1 MAGALALIDLA
12 GFVALLLW
20 GVRMVQTGF
29 ERALGANLRHVLEL
43 ALGNPLKAFAAG
55 LGVTAVLQSS
65 TATGLMVASFAGA
78 GMIDLVPALAAM
90 LGANVGTTLIVQ
102 VLSFDVMAVVPPLFL
117 AGLVMF
123 RRGGS
128 RPVHDFGRVAIGLGL
143 ILLALD
149 RIVAE
154 VAPFEAAPA
163 IKAAI
168 ETVARTPL
176 LAVAAATVVT
186 WAAHSSVAVV
196 LLVGSFAASG
206 VVPVEGALAFVLGA
220 NLGTAVNPVL
230 ESSGDPAARRVPIGN
245 LATRV
250 VGCLVMLPLLPL
262 VAPLFAAMEADAA
275 RRVADFHTA
284 FNLVLALAFLP
295 VLGPSARLLERLL
308 PERPV
313 PPDPARPRF
322 LDPSVLSEP
331 ALAIDAARREAAR
344 LTELVAEMLAE
355 MPAAFSGDAAAQA
368 EIKRRDKIVDGLVA
382 AIRDYLGMLSDEE
395 FAPADRRR
403 LIAVLLFATNHEHAA
418 ETIDHAIVGHVRK
431 HAGQQAALAGDAA
444 IGALTARL
452 VDAVG
457 LAGAVFA
464 GEDGDAAAAL
474 DALEARFA
482 ADADA
487 SAAAH
492 VAALRAGQAATAE
505 ATAVAL
511 DVLRDLKLV
520 AGFLAD
526 AVADPLAAEPAE
538 AEA

>member
-1 MAGALALIDLA
+1 MAGALALVDLA

-43 ALGNPLKAFAAG
+43 ALGNPLKAVAAG

-65 TATGLMVASFAGA
+65 TATGLMIASFAGA
-78 GMIDLVPALAAM
+78 GMIALVPALAAM

-102 VLSFDVMAVVPPLFL
+102 VLSFNVMAVVPPLFL

-143 ILLALD
+143 ILLSLD

-163 IKAAI
+163 LKAAI

-206 VVPVEGALAFVLGA
+206 VIPIEGALAFVLGA
-220 NLGTAVNPVL
+220 NLGTAVNPAL
-230 ESSGDPAARRVPIGN
+230 ESGGEPAARRVPIGN
-245 LATRV
+245 LATRI
-250 VGCLVMLPLLPL
+250 VGVAVALAALPLL
-262 VAPLFAAMEADAA
+262 APLFAALEADPA

-284 FNLVLALAFLP
+284 FNLVLAGVFLP
-295 VLGPSARLLERLL
+295 ALGPFARLLERLL
-308 PERPV
+308 PARPV

-322 LDPSVLSEP
+322 LDPTVLSEP

-344 LTELVAEMLAE
+344 LTGILAAMLAK
-355 MPAAFSGDAAAQA
+355 MPEAFAGDAAAQA
-368 EIKRRDKIVDGLVA
+368 EIRRQDKIVDGLVA
-382 AIRDYLGMLSDEE
+382 AIRDYLGALADDE

-444 IGALTARL
+444 IKALAARL
-452 VDAVG
+452 GEATG

-464 GEDGDAAAAL
+464 GEDDEAEAAL
-474 DALEARFA
+474 AALEAA
-482 ADADA
+482 IAAEADAG
-487 SAAAH
+487 AAAH
-492 VAALRAGQAATAE
+492 LAALRAGQVATAE
-505 ATAVAL
+505 ATAVVL

-526 AVADPLAAEPAE
+526 AVADPLGGEGEPD
-538 AEA
+538 